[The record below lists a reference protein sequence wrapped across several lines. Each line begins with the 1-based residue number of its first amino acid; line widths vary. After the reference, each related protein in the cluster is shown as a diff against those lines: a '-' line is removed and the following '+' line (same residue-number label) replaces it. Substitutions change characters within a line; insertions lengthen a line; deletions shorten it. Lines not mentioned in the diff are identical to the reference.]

1 MANMKYAIFAL
12 LFLGACAQ
20 VDAYQ
25 AAVAYAG
32 AKAADDALE
41 TAEWFVCKGA
51 SIGAVRR
58 AHGQDENRVFHVSH
72 IRIASRSHPYYTTG
86 A

>member
-1 MANMKYAIFAL
+1 MKYAIFAL

-58 AHGQDENRVFHVSH
+58 AHGQDAATYRAFCDG
-72 IRIASRSHPYYTTG
+72 ASDADLIS
-86 A
+86 AE